1 MLAEV
6 LPVFHPEIQHGAKK
20 LVAPAGLDTRL
31 CDSGERQGVGKM
43 SKRSSRYL
51 RTAVMEAAQVAV
63 FRCHDPLF
71 EGVYNRHRERGKHH
85 LVALSHVA
93 NKMLHV
99 VFSVL
104 KNNRPYAPILAD
116 NNT

>member
-1 MLAEV
+1 
-6 LPVFHPEIQHGAKK
+6 
-20 LVAPAGLDTRL
+20 
-31 CDSGERQGVGKM
+31 M
-43 SKRSSRYL
+43 SKRGSRYL

-63 FRCHDPLF
+63 FRRHDPLF
-71 EGVYNRHRERGKHH
+71 EGVYKRQRDRGKHH

-104 KNNRPYAPILAD
+104 KNNRAYTPILAE
-116 NNT
+116 NNHT